1 MMKLMEE
8 LIDRAGQA
16 DRQMYELGSQELAQD
31 ARRRGLQQLG
41 AELDRLAAD
50 GWLESEELE
59 QLREQAEALGV
70 SLSLPTG
77 RTEVTPRE
85 LEELRVQIDLA
96 KAGAKTPGFEF
107 EAQRLL
113 GEYSQA
119 FDLASR
125 VSKAEHEIYLV
136 AIKNLVA

>member
-8 LIDRAGQA
+8 LIERAGEA
-16 DRQMYELGSQELAQD
+16 DQQMYELGTQELAQD

-41 AELDRLAAD
+41 VELDRMAAD

-59 QLREQAEALGV
+59 QLRRQAEALGV
-70 SLSLPTG
+70 SLSMPTG
-77 RTEVTPRE
+77 RTEATPLE

-96 KAGAKTPGFEF
+96 KAGAKTPSFEF

>member
-16 DRQMYELGSQELAQD
+16 DRQMYELGTQELAQD

-41 AELDRLAAD
+41 ADLDRMAAD

-70 SLSLPTG
+70 SLSMPTG

-119 FDLASR
+119 YDLASR